1 MTTNANDWSSCAK
14 AYSLHSVCQIPAFYS
29 EIAATLLTA
38 DAGDL
43 PMKFLDVAAGLGTL
57 TADILA
63 KITKEQ
69 MLGSEFCV
77 TDFSEGMITEAREH
91 IGALGQSNTTNISF
105 HVMGAEDINFPDN
118 SFTHI
123 GCMFG
128 IMFFSDRAKGLAQ
141 MHRVL
146 APKGTAV
153 IGTWQLSELI
163 SIVEDFGKYLQLPHL
178 EEDMT
183 AVAAQVAI
191 CSDIKVFEEELSI
204 AGFKDISITPYEHV
218 FSLSNDMD
226 TYLSIASN
234 AVLSKAL
241 GKGEAI
247 HEHAQSWIDFMNTPE
262 ARAKYISPD
271 GRIHVRF
278 IANIAIAKK

>member
-1 MTTNANDWSSCAK
+1 
-14 AYSLHSVCQIPAFYS
+14 
-29 EIAATLLTA
+29 
-38 DAGDL
+38 
-43 PMKFLDVAAGLGTL
+43 
-57 TADILA
+57 
-63 KITKEQ
+63 
-69 MLGSEFCV
+69 
-77 TDFSEGMITEAREH
+77 
-91 IGALGQSNTTNISF
+91 
-105 HVMGAEDINFPDN
+105 MGAEDINFPDN

-178 EEDMT
+178 EKDMT

-226 TYLSIASN
+226 TYISIASN

-241 GKGEAI
+241 GKDEAI

-271 GRIHVRF
+271 VAYMYGSLRTLLLLRNNVILDTDTYIILCLYHIINHIICIYIVFYKQSTIVRTQWMMHS
-278 IANIAIAKK
+278 